1 MGKEKKITPLS
12 KFPTEVL
19 VFYFKKFRK
28 VRHYEYDKE
37 IYDENGEFIDDWG
50 WVVEDVTEGPFHIED
65 EDGDG
70 WIGDEMYIQFEGMY
84 WRGKRS
90 DFMSEL
96 NKRENVNITA
106 KNFKDWKRNYKKSLK
121 RH

>member
-1 MGKEKKITPLS
+1 MKEKQITPIS
-12 KFPTEVL
+12 QFPTEVL

-50 WVVEDVTEGPFHIED
+50 WVVEDVTEGPFYKED

-70 WIGDEMYIQFEGMY
+70 WISNEIYIKFEGMY
-84 WRGKRS
+84 WRGKRD
-90 DFMSEL
+90 DFIKEL
-96 NKRENVNITA
+96 NSRENVNITA
-106 KNFKDWKRNYKKSLK
+106 KNFKNWKRNYKKSLK
-121 RH
+121 KH